1 MVKFLEDE
9 SNVIRSVIDNGGV
22 YTITIDASDIPMDAR
37 TEAFPGV
44 APNLETGFEL
54 PPSSII
60 HDPVMANEILA
71 KIDTWGQI
79 QVLVYKRG
87 GKIFYKK
94 LPDGRYEATIE
105 RAKDTE

>member
-1 MVKFLEDE
+1 MAKFLEE
-9 SNVIRSVIDNGGV
+9 EFNVIRSVIDNGGV
-22 YTITIDASDIPMDAR
+22 YTITIDASDIPVDAR
-37 TEAFPGV
+37 TETFPGV

-60 HDPVMANEILA
+60 HDPVVANEILT

-105 RAKDTE
+105 RAKDTA